1 MSELTLNETQQ
12 LLRSAAAS
20 FVAARCAPRR
30 LREIRDGADA
40 AGFSLETWRDMA
52 GLGWPGIVIPEEF
65 GGLGLGYAD
74 LVVVLEE
81 LGSVLAPEPFV
92 SSVLLGGVAVLLAG
106 NVAQQSSILP
116 RVVSGELLLALAH
129 HEPGARHDL
138 FRVATRA
145 ERSSGDWQLSGE
157 KDFVLDGSTA
167 QQLVVSARVTGEP
180 GDRDGLGLFLVE
192 RGQTGLTVEP
202 VRLVDGRAAARVRLD
217 GVRVKH
223 ANVLGEPG
231 RAALVIEAV
240 LDRAA
245 LGLCAE
251 MLGGMRRAFEL
262 TLDYLKTREQ
272 FGVKIGSFQALKHRA
287 ARMFVDI
294 ELGRSTVMAAA
305 RALDAD
311 APGARAL
318 VSVAKARL
326 SDTFVELASEALQ
339 MHGGIGMT
347 DEHDI
352 GLYLKRAR
360 VAEVT
365 LGDAAWHRD
374 RWATLASF

>member
-1 MSELTLNETQQ
+1 MSELILTETQE
-12 LLRSAAAS
+12 LLRTAAAS
-20 FVAARCAPRR
+20 FVAARCPPRR
-30 LREIRDGADA
+30 LREIRDGSDT

-52 GLGWPGIVIPEEF
+52 QLGWPGIVIPEDF

-74 LVVVLEE
+74 LAVVLEE
-81 LGSVLAPEPFV
+81 LGSALAPEPFV

-106 NVAQQSSILP
+106 NAKQKSSVLP
-116 RVVSGELLLALAH
+116 RVASGELLLALAH

-138 FRVATRA
+138 LRVSTRA
-145 ERSSGDWQLSGE
+145 ERLSGGWQLVGT
-157 KDFVLDGSTA
+157 KDFVLDGATA
-167 QQLVVSARVTGEP
+167 ELLVVSARVTGEP
-180 GDRDGLGLFLVE
+180 GDREGLGLFLVE
-192 RGQTGLTVEP
+192 RGQSGLTVEP

-217 GVRVKH
+217 GVKVSGE
-223 ANVLGEPG
+223 NILGEPG
-231 RAALVIEAV
+231 PAADVIEAV

-251 MLGGMRRAFEL
+251 MLGGMRRSFEM

-272 FGVKIGSFQALKHRA
+272 FGVKIGSFQALKHRT

-305 RALDAD
+305 RALDED

-326 SDTFVELASEALQ
+326 SETFVEVASEALQ